1 MQPCF
6 FDLLSGYRPP
16 AVQKVDQPDVAFKV
30 VLCHIF
36 SFFDANIMTLTEK
49 CGSGDSFERYVWGNA
64 RPVARVAAGEITA

>member
-36 SFFDANIMTLTEK
+36 FFFGANIMTLTEK
-49 CGSGDSFERYVWGNA
+49 MWQWRFF
-64 RPVARVAAGEITA
+64 